1 MNSIKRL
8 IIINIL
14 TALAFM
20 APALSFADP
29 SLISPA
35 NGATGVS
42 QSPTLVAADFT
53 TGVPTQYLIQVST
66 NSSTMVPTQV
76 FDQSVARTFATGAFT
91 GTNATISVTNDAYS
105 SVSTG
110 TFVYYSSSTP
120 KLSANTVY
128 YWRAQTVNPFSGT
141 WSSINSF
148 TTGQFASTS
157 PVNHLAIS
165 GVSIFGAS
173 NTGLANI
180 GFTIAENNVT
190 TGTSTN
196 NGAYNT
202 ADWVFIK
209 FSTMSGNDGTWNHAT
224 LTGGIVGAGA
234 TLTTPSDKKG
244 VYLNHAIVSSYWTA
258 GTTVTWD
265 FGADGVDGKSA
276 IVKVFAIAMVKVPTG
291 SYVHNV
297 NGGNGGS
304 NNYGNGS
311 EATVTGPGTV
321 TGTGTNNLPN
331 GAPVG
336 WPNGYNSFYIGRYE
350 ITQGQYADFLNT
362 IPEALASTRFASN
375 TDAGHNMTN
384 AGSYPSKYAAVDRNT
399 AKNYI
404 SFLDA
409 WTYYSWAAL
418 RPMTVMEFEKAG
430 RDLAPDRRIYPWG
443 TTSVPATTTYI
454 PPNEGATAVRLYLNY
469 NNSGSGKVM
478 NVGRYLSGDLYRTA
492 EQTGASPWGIADL
505 SGNLFETAISCL
517 WTNSVPLNGDGTTT
531 YPITWPAPGSSAITR
546 LGGSWAN
553 DASPIQIS
561 GRSGDSY
568 TDQNRNYDVGTRA
581 ARTP

>member
-20 APALSFADP
+20 APALSFAAP

-42 QSPTLVAADFT
+42 QSPTLVVADFT
-53 TGVPTQYLIQVST
+53 TGVPTQYLIQVAPNADMSGGAT
-66 NSSTMVPTQV
+66 

-91 GTNATISVTNDAYS
+91 GANATISVTNDAYS

-128 YWRAQTVNPFSGT
+128 YWRAQTVIPYSGT

-148 TTGQFASTS
+148 TTGKFASTS

-190 TGTSTN
+190 TGTSAGL
-196 NGAYNT
+196 GAYNT

-209 FSTMSGNDGTWNHAT
+209 FSTMSGADGTWNHAT

-244 VYLNHAIVSSYWTA
+244 VYLNHTIVSSYWTA

-297 NGGNGGS
+297 NGVSGGS

-331 GAPVG
+331 GAP
-336 WPNGYNSFYIGRYE
+336 
-350 ITQGQYADFLNT
+350 
-362 IPEALASTRFASN
+362 
-375 TDAGHNMTN
+375 
-384 AGSYPSKYAAVDRNT
+384 
-399 AKNYI
+399 
-404 SFLDA
+404 
-409 WTYYSWAAL
+409 
-418 RPMTVMEFEKAG
+418 
-430 RDLAPDRRIYPWG
+430 
-443 TTSVPATTTYI
+443 
-454 PPNEGATAVRLYLNY
+454 
-469 NNSGSGKVM
+469 
-478 NVGRYLSGDLYRTA
+478 
-492 EQTGASPWGIADL
+492 
-505 SGNLFETAISCL
+505 
-517 WTNSVPLNGDGTTT
+517 
-531 YPITWPAPGSSAITR
+531 
-546 LGGSWAN
+546 
-553 DASPIQIS
+553 
-561 GRSGDSY
+561 
-568 TDQNRNYDVGTRA
+568 
-581 ARTP
+581 